1 MCMQW
6 DENQVNEVIDAAN
19 RASKADREVAKAS
32 ERAEKVADKAAR

>member
-19 RASKADREVAKAS
+19 KASKADKDVVK
-32 ERAEKVADKAAR
+32 AEKVADKVAR